1 MQFHSCFSDCAE
13 RLIFVLYLMTGEILF
28 AVFVVAGYWM
38 ASIQREREEDGHRKK
53 KSTLL
58 LFFSKDALRS

>member
-38 ASIQREREEDGHRKK
+38 ASIQRERERGRWTSEKK
-53 KSTLL
+53 EYFATI
-58 LFFSKDALRS
+58 F